1 MAADPVLAALA
12 AACPA
17 ARPAQP
23 GDAVAGVM
31 PRFAAS
37 PATVAEAS
45 ELLRAAA
52 AHDLAVVPRG
62 GSSKLGWGAPP
73 RRVDLLVDT
82 SGLDRVVEHAAGDL
96 VVRVQAGVSL
106 ARLGEVLA
114 GAGQR
119 LALDPPPCPAPQSPV
134 DGAAPAWPGATVGG
148 TLATGATPSAAA
160 AAPPTGGA
168 TPSAWLGA
176 TVGGTLAT
184 GAAGPRRLRY
194 GTPRDLLIGITVV
207 RADGTVARSG
217 GKVVKNVAG
226 YDLGKLFTGS
236 FGTLGLIVEAV
247 FRLHPRP
254 ASAAYVTVDCDG
266 PDEAYWAVAT
276 AAGSELAPSAI
287 ELDRPARD
295 QPVRVAV
302 LLEGD
307 PDGTATRTGLMS
319 TLLGRGAATQPSA
332 PGWWGWPANGRSSN
346 GQSGDGRS
354 GNGQPS
360 DERSGAG
367 QPGGA
372 AGTDS
377 PPSAAGTEQPGTGPG
392 AGQQAGVADAGQA
405 GTLIRIGFWAAGLPQ
420 VLRTVDAA
428 ALAAGL
434 DPAVGGSA
442 AAGVIYAAVGPD
454 ADPAAV
460 AAFVSGLREA
470 LARGDGDARPASAP
484 VPDGPPVLASAV
496 VVHAPPR
503 ARDLM
508 DLWGPVPS
516 LSLMRAVKDQ
526 FDPGHR
532 MAPGRFAGGI

>member
-1 MAADPVLAALA
+1 VAADPVLAALA
-12 AACPA
+12 TACPA
-17 ARPAQP
+17 TRPAQP

-37 PATVAEAS
+37 PATIAEAS
-45 ELLRAAA
+45 DLLRAAA
-52 AHDLAVVPRG
+52 VHDLAVVPRG

-73 RRVDLLVDT
+73 RRCDLVVDT
-82 SGLDRVVEHAAGDL
+82 RAMDQVLEHAAGDL

-106 ARLGEVLA
+106 AQLGEVLA
-114 GAGQR
+114 GAGQQ
-119 LALDPPPCPAPQSPV
+119 LALDPPPYSAPPTAGS
-134 DGAAPAWPGATVGG
+134 AAASGWQGATVGG
-148 TLATGATPSAAA
+148 
-160 AAPPTGGA
+160 
-168 TPSAWLGA
+168 
-176 TVGGTLAT
+176 VLAT

-194 GTPRDLLIGITVV
+194 GTPRDLLIGITVI
-207 RADGTVARSG
+207 RADGTVAHSG

-266 PDEAYWAVAT
+266 PDEAYYAVAA
-276 AAGSELAPSAI
+276 AAGSELAPSAV

-295 QPVRVAV
+295 QPARVAV

-307 PDGTATRTGLMS
+307 PDGTAERTGLMAA
-319 TLLGRGAATQPSA
+319 LLGKGAATHPEA
-332 PGWWGWPANGRSSN
+332 PGWWGWPANGRSGN
-346 GQSGDGRS
+346 GQSAD
-354 GNGQPS
+354 GQP
-360 DERSGAG
+360 DGA
-367 QPGGA
+367 
-372 AGTDS
+372 
-377 PPSAAGTEQPGTGPG
+377 
-392 AGQQAGVADAGQA
+392 ADAGEA
-405 GTLIRIGFWAAGLPQ
+405 GTLVRIGFWAAGLPQ
-420 VLRTVDAA
+420 ILRAVDAA
-428 ALAAGL
+428 ALGAGL
-434 DPAVGGSA
+434 DPAIGGSA

-496 VVHAPPR
+496 VVHAPPK

-516 LSLMRAVKDQ
+516 LSLMCAVKDQ

>member
-1 MAADPVLAALA
+1 
-12 AACPA
+12 
-17 ARPAQP
+17 
-23 GDAVAGVM
+23 M

-37 PATVAEAS
+37 PATIAEAS

-73 RRVDLLVDT
+73 RRCDLVVDT
-82 SGLDRVVEHAAGDL
+82 TALDQILEHAAGDL

-114 GAGQR
+114 GAGQQ
-119 LALDPPPCPAPQSPV
+119 LALDPPPHPAPLPSA
-134 DGAAPAWPGATVGG
+134 DGAASSARPGAAIGG

-160 AAPPTGGA
+160 AAPPT
-168 TPSAWLGA
+168 WLGA
-176 TVGGTLAT
+176 TIGGTLAT

-207 RADGTVARSG
+207 RADGTVAHSG

-295 QPVRVAV
+295 QPARVAV

-307 PDGTATRTGLMS
+307 PGGTAERTGLMS
-319 TLLGRGAATQPSA
+319 TLLGKGAATQPSP
-332 PGWWGWPANGRSSN
+332 PGWWGWPANGRSGN
-346 GQSGDGRS
+346 GQAADGRS
-354 GNGQPS
+354 GDGPTG
-360 DERSGAG
+360 DERSGPARPDSAAG
-367 QPGGA
+367 APPPGGA
-372 AGTDS
+372 ADT
-377 PPSAAGTEQPGTGPG
+377 
-392 AGQQAGVADAGQA
+392 GQA

-420 VLRTVDAA
+420 ILRAVDAA

-470 LARGDGDARPASAP
+470 LARGDGDARPSSAP

>member
-1 MAADPVLAALA
+1 VGADPVLAALA

-23 GDAVAGVM
+23 GDAVAGVL
-31 PRFAAS
+31 PRFAAA

-52 AHDLAVVPRG
+52 VHDLAVVARG
-62 GSSKLGWGAPP
+62 GSSKLGWGGPP
-73 RRVDLLVDT
+73 RRCDLVVDT
-82 SGLDRVVEHAAGDL
+82 GSLDQVLEHAAGDL

-114 GAGQR
+114 GAGQQ
-119 LALDPPPCPAPQSPV
+119 LALDPPPCPVPPSMADGPAPP
-134 DGAAPAWPGATVGG
+134 APPGATAGG
-148 TLATGATPSAAA
+148 TFATGAMPPGP
-160 AAPPTGGA
+160 APP
-168 TPSAWLGA
+168 PWLGA

-254 ASAAYVTVDCDG
+254 ASAAYVTVDCAS
-266 PDEAYWAVAT
+266 PDEAYRAVAA

-302 LLEGD
+302 LVEGD
-307 PDGTATRTGLMS
+307 PDGTAERAGLMCA
-319 TLLGRGAATQPSA
+319 LLGNGAAARPSA
-332 PGWWGWPANGRSSN
+332 PPWWGWPANGNERPGTGQPRNGRPGDSRPGDRQSGEDRPGDGQPGEHRPGD
-346 GQSGDGRS
+346 GQSGD
-354 GNGQPS
+354 
-360 DERSGAG
+360 G

-372 AGTDS
+372 A
-377 PPSAAGTEQPGTGPG
+377 
-392 AGQQAGVADAGQA
+392 DAGQD

-420 VLRTVDAA
+420 ILRAIDRA

-442 AAGVIYAAVGPD
+442 AAGVIYAAVGPG

-460 AAFVSGLREA
+460 AAFVSGLRGA
-470 LARGDGDARPASAP
+470 LACGDGDARPASAP
-484 VPDGPPVLASAV
+484 VADGPPVLASAV
-496 VVHAPPR
+496 VVHAPPG

-516 LSLMRAVKDQ
+516 LPLMRAVKDQ

>member
-1 MAADPVLAALA
+1 VGADPVLEALA

-17 ARPAQP
+17 ARAARPE
-23 GDAVAGVM
+23 DAVAGVM

-62 GSSKLGWGAPP
+62 GGSKLAWGAPP
-73 RRVDLLVDT
+73 RRCDLVVDT
-82 SGLDRVVEHAAGDL
+82 RAMDQVLEHAAGDL
-96 VVRVQAGVSL
+96 VVRAQAGASL
-106 ARLGEVLA
+106 AQLGEVLA
-114 GAGQR
+114 GAGQQ
-119 LALDPPPCPAPQSPV
+119 LALDPPPVPRAVAGTRGGSGAGASAGSEAPSGAN
-134 DGAAPAWPGATVGG
+134 GAAPQWR
-148 TLATGATPSAAA
+148 
-160 AAPPTGGA
+160 
-168 TPSAWLGA
+168 GA

-207 RADGTVARSG
+207 RADGTVAHSG

-266 PDEAYWAVAT
+266 PGEAYYAVAA

-295 QPVRVAV
+295 QPFRVAV

-307 PDGTATRTGLMS
+307 PDGTAERTGLMG
-319 TLLGRGAATQPSA
+319 TLLGKRAATQPAA
-332 PGWWGWPANGRSSN
+332 PGWWGWPANGQPRH
-346 GQSGDGRS
+346 GQP
-354 GNGQPS
+354 GNGQPGGGQPGSSQLS
-360 DERSGAG
+360 DSRPSDSRPSDSRPSDSRPSDSQPGDGRSGAG

-372 AGTDS
+372 
-377 PPSAAGTEQPGTGPG
+377 
-392 AGQQAGVADAGQA
+392 ADAGQA
-405 GTLIRIGFWAAGLPQ
+405 GTLIRIGFWAAGLPRI
-420 VLRTVDAA
+420 LRAVDAA

-442 AAGVIYAAVGPD
+442 AAGVIYAAVGPG

>member
-12 AACPA
+12 TACPA
-17 ARPAQP
+17 TRPAQP

-37 PATVAEAS
+37 PATIAEAS
-45 ELLRAAA
+45 DLLRAAA
-52 AHDLAVVPRG
+52 VHDLAVVPRG

-73 RRVDLLVDT
+73 RRCDLVVDT
-82 SGLDRVVEHAAGDL
+82 RAMDQGLEHAAGDL
-96 VVRVQAGVSL
+96 VVRVLAGVSL
-106 ARLGEVLA
+106 AQLGEVLA
-114 GAGQR
+114 GAGQQ
-119 LALDPPPCPAPQSPV
+119 LALDPPPYSAPPTAGS
-134 DGAAPAWPGATVGG
+134 AAASGWQGATVGG
-148 TLATGATPSAAA
+148 
-160 AAPPTGGA
+160 
-168 TPSAWLGA
+168 
-176 TVGGTLAT
+176 VLAT

-194 GTPRDLLIGITVV
+194 GTPRDLLIGITVI
-207 RADGTVARSG
+207 RADGTVAHSG

-266 PDEAYWAVAT
+266 PDEAYYAVAA
-276 AAGSELAPSAI
+276 AAGSELAPSAV

-295 QPVRVAV
+295 QPARVAV

-307 PDGTATRTGLMS
+307 PDGTAERTGLMAA
-319 TLLGRGAATQPSA
+319 LLGKGAATHPEA
-332 PGWWGWPANGRSSN
+332 PGWWGWPANGRSGN
-346 GQSGDGRS
+346 GQSAD
-354 GNGQPS
+354 GQP
-360 DERSGAG
+360 DGA
-367 QPGGA
+367 
-372 AGTDS
+372 
-377 PPSAAGTEQPGTGPG
+377 
-392 AGQQAGVADAGQA
+392 ADAGEA
-405 GTLIRIGFWAAGLPQ
+405 GTLVRIGFWAAGLPQ
-420 VLRTVDAA
+420 ILRAVDAA
-428 ALAAGL
+428 ALGAGL
-434 DPAVGGSA
+434 DPAIGGSA

-496 VVHAPPR
+496 VVHAPPK

-516 LSLMRAVKDQ
+516 LSLMCAVKDQ

>member
-1 MAADPVLAALA
+1 VAADPVLAALA

-37 PATVAEAS
+37 PATIAEAS

-73 RRVDLLVDT
+73 RRCDLVVDT
-82 SGLDRVVEHAAGDL
+82 RAMDQVLEHAAGDL
-96 VVRVQAGVSL
+96 VVRVQAGVGL
-106 ARLGEVLA
+106 AQLGETLA
-114 GAGQR
+114 GAGQQ
-119 LALDPPPCPAPQSPV
+119 LALDPPPYSAPPR
-134 DGAAPAWPGATVGG
+134 
-148 TLATGATPSAAA
+148 AAA
-160 AAPPTGGA
+160 
-168 TPSAWLGA
+168 SAWLGA

-254 ASAAYVTVDCDG
+254 ASAIYVTVDCDG
-266 PDEAYWAVAT
+266 PDEAYYAVAA
-276 AAGSELAPSAI
+276 AAGSELAPSAV

-307 PDGTATRTGLMS
+307 PDGTAERTGLMGM
-319 TLLGRGAATQPSA
+319 LLGKGAATQPSA
-332 PGWWGWPANGRSSN
+332 PGWWGWPANGRPGNGQPGGGQPGSSQPGGRQPGRGQPGDQRSSDGQPGN
-346 GQSGDGRS
+346 GQPGDEQSSDGQSGDGRP
-354 GNGQPS
+354 G
-360 DERSGAG
+360 DDRSGAG
-367 QPGGA
+367 PPDGA
-372 AGTDS
+372 
-377 PPSAAGTEQPGTGPG
+377 
-392 AGQQAGVADAGQA
+392 ADAGQA

-420 VLRTVDAA
+420 ILRAVDAA
-428 ALAAGL
+428 ALGAGL
-434 DPAVGGSA
+434 DPAIGGSA

-496 VVHAPPR
+496 VVHAPPK

>member
-1 MAADPVLAALA
+1 VAADPVLAALA

-17 ARPAQP
+17 TRPAQP

-37 PATVAEAS
+37 PATIAEAS

-73 RRVDLLVDT
+73 RRVDLIVDT

-106 ARLGEVLA
+106 AQLGAVLA
-114 GAGQR
+114 GAGQQ
-119 LALDPPPCPAPQSPV
+119 LALDPPPYSAPPPAAG
-134 DGAAPAWPGATVGG
+134 GAAPSAWQG
-148 TLATGATPSAAA
+148 A
-160 AAPPTGGA
+160 AAPT
-168 TPSAWLGA
+168 WQGA

-207 RADGTVARSG
+207 RADGTVAHSG

-266 PDEAYWAVAT
+266 PDEAYYAVAA
-276 AAGSELAPSAI
+276 AAGSELAPSAV

-307 PDGTATRTGLMS
+307 PDGTATRTGLMG
-319 TLLGRGAATQPSA
+319 TLLGKGAATQPTA
-332 PGWWGWPANGRSSN
+332 PGWWGWPANGRS
-346 GQSGDGRS
+346 
-354 GNGQPS
+354 GNGRPG
-360 DERSGAG
+360 DERSGAVR
-367 QPGGA
+367 P
-372 AGTDS
+372 D
-377 PPSAAGTEQPGTGPG
+377 
-392 AGQQAGVADAGQA
+392 GVADAGQA

-420 VLRTVDAA
+420 ILRAVDAA
-428 ALAAGL
+428 ALGAGL
-434 DPAVGGSA
+434 DPAIGGSA

-460 AAFVSGLREA
+460 ATFVSGLREA

>member
-1 MAADPVLAALA
+1 MAADPTLEALA

-17 ARPAQP
+17 ARAARPE
-23 GDAVAGVM
+23 DAVAGVM

-45 ELLRAAA
+45 GLLRAAA

-73 RRVDLLVDT
+73 RRCDLVVDT
-82 SGLDRVVEHAAGDL
+82 RAMDQVLEHAAGDL
-96 VVRVQAGVSL
+96 VVRVQAGVGL
-106 ARLGEVLA
+106 AQLGEVLA

-119 LALDPPPCPAPQSPV
+119 LALDPPPAPL
-134 DGAAPAWPGATVGG
+134 AAAG
-148 TLATGATPSAAA
+148 TRAGSGAAA
-160 AAPPTGGA
+160 AAGSEAPPAANGAAPRWRGA
-168 TPSAWLGA
+168 TI
-176 TVGGTLAT
+176 GGTLAT

-207 RADGTVARSG
+207 RADGAVARSG

-266 PDEAYWAVAT
+266 PDEAYYAVAA

-287 ELDRPARD
+287 ELDRTARD
-295 QPVRVAV
+295 QPFRVAV

-307 PDGTATRTGLMS
+307 PDGTAERTGLMGA
-319 TLLGRGAATQPSA
+319 LLGKRAATQQAA
-332 PGWWGWPANGRSSN
+332 PLWWGWPA
-346 GQSGDGRS
+346 DGRP
-354 GNGQPS
+354 GNGQP
-360 DERSGAG
+360 GAG
-367 QPGGA
+367 QP
-372 AGTDS
+372 D
-377 PPSAAGTEQPGTGPG
+377 
-392 AGQQAGVADAGQA
+392 GVADAGQA

-420 VLRTVDAA
+420 ILRAVDAA

-434 DPAVGGSA
+434 DPAIGGSA
-442 AAGVIYAAVGPD
+442 AAGVIYAAAGAD

-460 AAFVSGLREA
+460 ATFVSGLREA
-470 LARGDGDARPASAP
+470 LGRGDGDARPASVP

>member
-1 MAADPVLAALA
+1 VAADPVLAALA

-45 ELLRAAA
+45 GLLRAAA

-73 RRVDLLVDT
+73 RRCDLVVDT
-82 SGLDRVVEHAAGDL
+82 TALDQVLEHAAGDL

-106 ARLGEVLA
+106 ARLGAVLA
-114 GAGQR
+114 GAGQQ
-119 LALDPPPCPAPQSPV
+119 LALDPPPCPAPPSPADGAPPSPA
-134 DGAAPAWPGATVGG
+134 DGAAAWR
-148 TLATGATPSAAA
+148 
-160 AAPPTGGA
+160 
-168 TPSAWLGA
+168 GA

-295 QPVRVAV
+295 RPVRVAV

-307 PDGTATRTGLMS
+307 PDGTAERTGLMS
-319 TLLGRGAATQPSA
+319 TLLGKGAATQPSA
-332 PGWWGWPANGRSSN
+332 PGWWGWPANGRPGN
-346 GQSGDGRS
+346 GQSGDGQSGDTRS
-354 GNGQPS
+354 G
-360 DERSGAG
+360 SG
-367 QPGGA
+367 
-372 AGTDS
+372 
-377 PPSAAGTEQPGTGPG
+377 PPVG
-392 AGQQAGVADAGQA
+392 GQA

-420 VLRTVDAA
+420 VLRAVDAA

-460 AAFVSGLREA
+460 AAFVSGLRQA

-496 VVHAPPR
+496 VVHAAPR

>member
-12 AACPA
+12 AACPV

-37 PATVAEAS
+37 PATIAEAS

-73 RRVDLLVDT
+73 RRCDLVVDT
-82 SGLDRVVEHAAGDL
+82 KAMDQVLEHAAGDL

-106 ARLGEVLA
+106 AQLGEVLA
-114 GAGQR
+114 GAGQQ
-119 LALDPPPCPAPQSPV
+119 LALDPPPYSAPPPPEGAVAPSPAPPQAV
-134 DGAAPAWPGATVGG
+134 
-148 TLATGATPSAAA
+148 A
-160 AAPPTGGA
+160 AAPSP
-168 TPSAWLGA
+168 WLGA

-226 YDLGKLFTGS
+226 YDLGKLFAGS

-254 ASAAYVTVDCDG
+254 ACASYVTVECDG
-266 PDEAYWAVAT
+266 PDEAYYAVAA

-307 PDGTATRTGLMS
+307 PDGTAERAGLMGA
-319 TLLGRGAATQPSA
+319 LLGKGAATQPAA
-332 PGWWGWPANGRSSN
+332 PLWWGWPANGRSGG
-346 GQSGDGRS
+346 GQHGGGPP
-354 GNGQPS
+354 GNGQPGRALPGDGQPGDQQS
-360 DERSGAG
+360 GDAQAGSGQRGEERPGAG
-367 QPGGA
+367 QPG
-372 AGTDS
+372 DER
-377 PPSAAGTEQPGTGPG
+377 PM
-392 AGQQAGVADAGQA
+392 AGQTDGAADAGRT
-405 GTLIRIGFWAAGLPQ
+405 GTLIRIGFWAGGLPQ
-420 VLRTVDAA
+420 ILRAVDAA

-460 AAFVSGLREA
+460 AAFVSGLRDA
-470 LARGDGDARPASAP
+470 LARGDGDVRPASAP
-484 VPDGPPVLASAV
+484 VADGPPMRASAV
-496 VVHAPPR
+496 VIHAPRR
-503 ARDLM
+503 ATDLM

>member
-1 MAADPVLAALA
+1 VAADPVLAALA
-12 AACPA
+12 TACPA
-17 ARPAQP
+17 TRPAQP

-37 PATVAEAS
+37 PATIAEAS
-45 ELLRAAA
+45 DLLRAAA

-73 RRVDLLVDT
+73 RRCDLVVDT
-82 SGLDRVVEHAAGDL
+82 RAMDQVLEHAAGDL

-106 ARLGEVLA
+106 AQLGEVLA
-114 GAGQR
+114 GAGQQ
-119 LALDPPPCPAPQSPV
+119 LALDPPPYSAPPTAGS
-134 DGAAPAWPGATVGG
+134 AAASGWQGATVGG
-148 TLATGATPSAAA
+148 
-160 AAPPTGGA
+160 
-168 TPSAWLGA
+168 
-176 TVGGTLAT
+176 VLAT

-194 GTPRDLLIGITVV
+194 GTPRDLLIGITVI
-207 RADGTVARSG
+207 RADGTVAHSG

-266 PDEAYWAVAT
+266 PDEAYYAVAA
-276 AAGSELAPSAI
+276 AAGSELAPSAV

-295 QPVRVAV
+295 QPARVAV

-307 PDGTATRTGLMS
+307 PDGTAERTGLMAA
-319 TLLGRGAATQPSA
+319 LLGKGAATHPEA
-332 PGWWGWPANGRSSN
+332 PGWWGWPANGRSGN
-346 GQSGDGRS
+346 GQSAD
-354 GNGQPS
+354 GQP
-360 DERSGAG
+360 DGA
-367 QPGGA
+367 
-372 AGTDS
+372 
-377 PPSAAGTEQPGTGPG
+377 
-392 AGQQAGVADAGQA
+392 ADAGEA
-405 GTLIRIGFWAAGLPQ
+405 GTLVRIGFWAAGLPQ
-420 VLRTVDAA
+420 ILRAVDAA
-428 ALAAGL
+428 ALGAGL
-434 DPAVGGSA
+434 DPAIGGSA

-496 VVHAPPR
+496 VVHAPPK

-516 LSLMRAVKDQ
+516 LSLMCAVKDQ

>member
-12 AACPA
+12 TACPA
-17 ARPAQP
+17 TRPAQP

-37 PATVAEAS
+37 PATIAEAS
-45 ELLRAAA
+45 DLLRAAA
-52 AHDLAVVPRG
+52 VHDLAVVPRG

-73 RRVDLLVDT
+73 RRCDLVVDT
-82 SGLDRVVEHAAGDL
+82 RAMDQVLEHAAGDL

-106 ARLGEVLA
+106 AQLGEVLA
-114 GAGQR
+114 GAGQQ
-119 LALDPPPCPAPQSPV
+119 LALDPPPYSAPPTAGS
-134 DGAAPAWPGATVGG
+134 AAASGWQGATVGG
-148 TLATGATPSAAA
+148 
-160 AAPPTGGA
+160 
-168 TPSAWLGA
+168 
-176 TVGGTLAT
+176 VLAT

-194 GTPRDLLIGITVV
+194 GTPRDLLIGITVI
-207 RADGTVARSG
+207 RADGTVAHSG

-266 PDEAYWAVAT
+266 PDEAYYAVAA
-276 AAGSELAPSAI
+276 AAGSELAPSAV

-295 QPVRVAV
+295 QPARVAV

-307 PDGTATRTGLMS
+307 PDGTAERTGLMAA
-319 TLLGRGAATQPSA
+319 LLGKGAATHPEA
-332 PGWWGWPANGRSSN
+332 PGWWGWPANGRSGN
-346 GQSGDGRS
+346 GQSAD
-354 GNGQPS
+354 GQP
-360 DERSGAG
+360 DGA
-367 QPGGA
+367 
-372 AGTDS
+372 
-377 PPSAAGTEQPGTGPG
+377 
-392 AGQQAGVADAGQA
+392 ADAGEA
-405 GTLIRIGFWAAGLPQ
+405 GTLVRIGFWAAGLPQ
-420 VLRTVDAA
+420 ILRAVDAA
-428 ALAAGL
+428 ALGAGL
-434 DPAVGGSA
+434 DPAIGGSA

-496 VVHAPPR
+496 VVHAPPK

-516 LSLMRAVKDQ
+516 LSLMCAVKDQ

>member
-1 MAADPVLAALA
+1 VAADPVLEVLA

-23 GDAVAGVM
+23 EDAVAGVM

-37 PATVAEAS
+37 PASVAEAS

-62 GSSKLGWGAPP
+62 GGSKLGWGTPP
-73 RRVDLLVDT
+73 RRCDLIVDT
-82 SGLDRVVEHAAGDL
+82 SGLDRVLEHAAGDL
-96 VVRVQAGVSL
+96 VARVQAGVSL

-114 GAGQR
+114 GAGQQ
-119 LALDPPPCPAPQSPV
+119 LALDPPPHPAPLLPA
-134 DGAAPAWPGATVGG
+134 DG
-148 TLATGATPSAAA
+148 AA
-160 AAPPTGGA
+160 AAPPQ
-168 TPSAWLGA
+168 WLGA

-184 GAAGPRRLRY
+184 GAAGTRRLRY

-254 ASAAYVTVDCDG
+254 ASAGYVTVGCDG

-287 ELDRPARD
+287 ELDRPSRD

-307 PDGTATRTGLMS
+307 PDGTAERTSLMS
-319 TLLGRGAATQPSA
+319 TLLGKGAATQPSA
-332 PGWWGWPANGRSSN
+332 PGWWGWPANGGAGN
-346 GQSGDGRS
+346 GQTADGQSGKGET
-354 GNGQPS
+354 G
-360 DERSGAG
+360 DERSDSGQTGDERSRLEQPDGTAGTG
-367 QPGGA
+367 QPR
-372 AGTDS
+372 GT
-377 PPSAAGTEQPGTGPG
+377 
-392 AGQQAGVADAGQA
+392 ADGGQA
-405 GTLIRIGFWAAGLPQ
+405 GTLVRIGFWAAGLPQ
-420 VLRTVDAA
+420 ILRAIDAA

-460 AAFVSGLREA
+460 ATFVSGLREA

-503 ARDLM
+503 VRDLM

>member
-1 MAADPVLAALA
+1 LSSDTPPRGVSPSFAARGAVGADPVLAALA

-17 ARPAQP
+17 VRPAQP
-23 GDAVAGVM
+23 GDAIAGVM
-31 PRFAAS
+31 PRFTAA
-37 PATVAEAS
+37 PATVAAAS

-52 AHDLAVVPRG
+52 AQDLAVVPRG
-62 GSSKLGWGAPP
+62 GGSKLGWGAPP
-73 RRVDLLVDT
+73 RRCDLVVDT
-82 SGLDRVVEHAAGDL
+82 RALNQVLEHAAGDL

-106 ARLGEVLA
+106 AQLGELLA
-114 GAGQR
+114 GAGQQ
-119 LALDPPPCPAPQSPV
+119 LALDPPPAPLAMAGTSGGSGADAAAGSQAPSGAN
-134 DGAAPAWPGATVGG
+134 GAAPP
-148 TLATGATPSAAA
+148 
-160 AAPPTGGA
+160 
-168 TPSAWLGA
+168 WLGA
-176 TVGGTLAT
+176 TIGGTLAT

-207 RADGTVARSG
+207 RADGTVAHSG

-247 FRLHPRP
+247 FRLHPLP

-266 PDEAYWAVAT
+266 PDEAYYAVAA

-295 QPVRVAV
+295 QPFRVAV
-302 LLEGD
+302 LLEGG
-307 PDGTATRTGLMS
+307 PDGTAERTGLMGA
-319 TLLGRGAATQPSA
+319 LLGKSAATRQSA
-332 PGWWGWPANGRSSN
+332 PGWWGWPANVTGRP
-346 GQSGDGRS
+346 GDG
-354 GNGQPS
+354 NA
-360 DERSGAG
+360 GAG
-367 QPGGA
+367 QTGNGHPGGA
-372 AGTDS
+372 AG
-377 PPSAAGTEQPGTGPG
+377 GE
-392 AGQQAGVADAGQA
+392 A

-420 VLRTVDAA
+420 ILRAVDAA

-434 DPAVGGSA
+434 DPAIGGSA
-442 AAGVIYAAVGPD
+442 AAGVIYAAAGPD

-460 AAFVSGLREA
+460 AAFVSGLRAA
-470 LARGDGDARPASAP
+470 LARGDGDARPASAR
-484 VPDGPPVLASAV
+484 VPNGPPVLASAV

-503 ARDLM
+503 ARDLI

>member
-12 AACPA
+12 TACPA
-17 ARPAQP
+17 TRPAQP

-37 PATVAEAS
+37 PATIAEAS
-45 ELLRAAA
+45 DLLRAAA
-52 AHDLAVVPRG
+52 VHDLAVVPRG

-73 RRVDLLVDT
+73 RRCDLVVDT
-82 SGLDRVVEHAAGDL
+82 RAMDQVLEHAAGDL

-106 ARLGEVLA
+106 AQLGEVLA
-114 GAGQR
+114 GAGQQ
-119 LALDPPPCPAPQSPV
+119 LALDPPPYSAPPTAGS
-134 DGAAPAWPGATVGG
+134 AAASGWQGATVGG
-148 TLATGATPSAAA
+148 
-160 AAPPTGGA
+160 
-168 TPSAWLGA
+168 
-176 TVGGTLAT
+176 VLAT

-194 GTPRDLLIGITVV
+194 GTPRDLLIGITVI
-207 RADGTVARSG
+207 RADGTVAHAG

-254 ASAAYVTVDCDG
+254 AYAAYVTVDCDG
-266 PDEAYWAVAT
+266 PDEAYYAVAA
-276 AAGSELAPSAI
+276 AAGSELAPSAV

-295 QPVRVAV
+295 QPARVAV

-307 PDGTATRTGLMS
+307 PDGTAERTGLMAA
-319 TLLGRGAATQPSA
+319 LLGKGAATHPDAPS
-332 PGWWGWPANGRSSN
+332 WWGWPANGRSGN
-346 GQSGDGRS
+346 GQSAD
-354 GNGQPS
+354 GQP
-360 DERSGAG
+360 DGA
-367 QPGGA
+367 
-372 AGTDS
+372 
-377 PPSAAGTEQPGTGPG
+377 
-392 AGQQAGVADAGQA
+392 ADAGEA
-405 GTLIRIGFWAAGLPQ
+405 GTLVRIGFWAAGLPQ
-420 VLRTVDAA
+420 ILRAVDAA
-428 ALAAGL
+428 ALGAGL
-434 DPAVGGSA
+434 DPAIGGSA

-496 VVHAPPR
+496 VVHAPPK

-516 LSLMRAVKDQ
+516 LSLMCAVKDQ

>member
-12 AACPA
+12 TACPA
-17 ARPAQP
+17 TRPAQP

-37 PATVAEAS
+37 PATIAEAS
-45 ELLRAAA
+45 DLLRAAA

-73 RRVDLLVDT
+73 RRCDLVVDT
-82 SGLDRVVEHAAGDL
+82 RAMDQVLEHAAGDL

-106 ARLGEVLA
+106 AQLGEVLA
-114 GAGQR
+114 GAGQQ
-119 LALDPPPCPAPQSPV
+119 LALDPPPYSAPPTAGS
-134 DGAAPAWPGATVGG
+134 AAASGWQGATVGG
-148 TLATGATPSAAA
+148 
-160 AAPPTGGA
+160 
-168 TPSAWLGA
+168 
-176 TVGGTLAT
+176 VLAT

-194 GTPRDLLIGITVV
+194 GTPRDLLIGITVI
-207 RADGTVARSG
+207 RADGTVAHSG

-266 PDEAYWAVAT
+266 PDEAYYAVAA
-276 AAGSELAPSAI
+276 AAGSELAPSAV

-295 QPVRVAV
+295 QPARVAV

-307 PDGTATRTGLMS
+307 PDGTAERTGLMAA
-319 TLLGRGAATQPSA
+319 LLGKGAATHPEA
-332 PGWWGWPANGRSSN
+332 PGWWGWPANGRSGN
-346 GQSGDGRS
+346 GQSAD
-354 GNGQPS
+354 GQP
-360 DERSGAG
+360 DGA
-367 QPGGA
+367 
-372 AGTDS
+372 
-377 PPSAAGTEQPGTGPG
+377 
-392 AGQQAGVADAGQA
+392 ADAGEA
-405 GTLIRIGFWAAGLPQ
+405 GTLVRIGFWAAGLPQ
-420 VLRTVDAA
+420 ILRAVDAA
-428 ALAAGL
+428 ALGAGL
-434 DPAVGGSA
+434 DPAIGGSA

-496 VVHAPPR
+496 VVHAPPK

-516 LSLMRAVKDQ
+516 LSLMCAVKDQ

>member
-1 MAADPVLAALA
+1 MGADPVLEALA

-17 ARPAQP
+17 ARAARPE
-23 GDAVAGVM
+23 DAVAGVM

-62 GSSKLGWGAPP
+62 GGSKLAWGAPP
-73 RRVDLLVDT
+73 RRCDLVVDT
-82 SGLDRVVEHAAGDL
+82 RAMDQVLEHAAGDL
-96 VVRVQAGVSL
+96 VVRAQAGVTL
-106 ARLGEVLA
+106 AQLGEVLA
-114 GAGQR
+114 GAGQQ
-119 LALDPPPCPAPQSPV
+119 LALDPPPVPRAVAGTRGGSGAGASAGSEAPSGAN
-134 DGAAPAWPGATVGG
+134 GAAPQWR
-148 TLATGATPSAAA
+148 
-160 AAPPTGGA
+160 
-168 TPSAWLGA
+168 GA

-207 RADGTVARSG
+207 RADGTVAHSG

-266 PDEAYWAVAT
+266 PGEAYYAVAA

-295 QPVRVAV
+295 QPFRVAV

-307 PDGTATRTGLMS
+307 PDGTAERTGLMG
-319 TLLGRGAATQPSA
+319 TLLGKRAATQPAA
-332 PGWWGWPANGRSSN
+332 PGWWGWPANGQPRH
-346 GQSGDGRS
+346 GQP
-354 GNGQPS
+354 GNGQPGGGQPGSSQLS
-360 DERSGAG
+360 DSRPSDSQPGDGRSGAG

-372 AGTDS
+372 
-377 PPSAAGTEQPGTGPG
+377 
-392 AGQQAGVADAGQA
+392 ADAGQA
-405 GTLIRIGFWAAGLPQ
+405 GTLIRIGFWAAGLPRI
-420 VLRTVDAA
+420 LRAVDAA

-442 AAGVIYAAVGPD
+442 AAGVIYAAVGPG

>member
-1 MAADPVLAALA
+1 VAADPVLEALA
-12 AACPA
+12 AACPT
-17 ARPAQP
+17 ARAAQP

-37 PATVAEAS
+37 PATIAEAS
-45 ELLRAAA
+45 DLLRAAA

-62 GSSKLGWGAPP
+62 GGSKLGWGTPP
-73 RRVDLLVDT
+73 RRCDLVVDT
-82 SGLDRVVEHAAGDL
+82 RALDKVLEHAAGDL

-114 GAGQR
+114 GAGQQ
-119 LALDPPPCPAPQSPV
+119 LALDPPPHPASPN
-134 DGAAPAWPGATVGG
+134 GAGSPWLGATAGG
-148 TLATGATPSAAA
+148 TLATGTTPGA
-160 AAPPTGGA
+160 AAPA
-168 TPSAWLGA
+168 PSWRGA

-207 RADGTVARSG
+207 RADGTVAHSG

-254 ASAAYVTVDCDG
+254 ASAAYVTVDCAG

-307 PDGTATRTGLMS
+307 QDGTATRTGLMGA
-319 TLLGRGAATQPSA
+319 LLGKGAATQPSA
-332 PGWWGWPANGRSSN
+332 PGWWGWP
-346 GQSGDGRS
+346 
-354 GNGQPS
+354 GQPG
-360 DERSGAG
+360 DG
-367 QPGGA
+367 QPGGERS
-372 AGTDS
+372 T
-377 PPSAAGTEQPGTGPG
+377 
-392 AGQQAGVADAGQA
+392 AGQTGGVADAGQA
-405 GTLIRIGFWAAGLPQ
+405 GTLIRIGFWAAALPQ
-420 VLRTVDAA
+420 ILRAVDAA

-470 LARGDGDARPASAP
+470 LARGDGDARPTSAP

-496 VVHAPPR
+496 VVHAPHG

-516 LSLMRAVKDQ
+516 LSLMHAVKDQ

>member
-1 MAADPVLAALA
+1 MGADPALAALA
-12 AACPA
+12 TACPA

-23 GDAVAGVM
+23 GDAVAGVL

-62 GSSKLGWGAPP
+62 GGSKLGWGAPP
-73 RRVDLLVDT
+73 RRCDLVVDT
-82 SGLDRVVEHAAGDL
+82 TALDQVLEHAAGDL
-96 VVRVQAGVSL
+96 VVRAQAGVSL

-114 GAGQR
+114 GAGQQ
-119 LALDPPPCPAPQSPV
+119 LALDPPPCPAAAN
-134 DGAAPAWPGATVGG
+134 GAGSAWRGATVGG

-160 AAPPTGGA
+160 AWRGA
-168 TPSAWLGA
+168 TI
-176 TVGGTLAT
+176 GGTLAT

-266 PDEAYWAVAT
+266 PDEAYWAVAA

-302 LLEGD
+302 LVEGD
-307 PDGTATRTGLMS
+307 PDGTAERAGLMR
-319 TLLGRGAATQPSA
+319 TLLGKGAATQQSA
-332 PGWWGWPANGRSSN
+332 PAWWGWPANGN
-346 GQSGDGRS
+346 GRS
-354 GNGQPS
+354 GTG
-360 DERSGAG
+360 RSGD
-367 QPGGA
+367 QDPG
-372 AGTDS
+372 
-377 PPSAAGTEQPGTGPG
+377 
-392 AGQQAGVADAGQA
+392 AGQA
-405 GTLIRIGFWAAGLPQ
+405 GTLIRLGFWAAGLPQ
-420 VLRTVDAA
+420 ILRAVDAA

-442 AAGVIYAAVGPD
+442 AAGVIYAAAGPA
-454 ADPAAV
+454 ADPAAA

-503 ARDLM
+503 ARDLI

>member
-1 MAADPVLAALA
+1 
-12 AACPA
+12 
-17 ARPAQP
+17 
-23 GDAVAGVM
+23 M

-62 GSSKLGWGAPP
+62 GGSKLGWGAPP
-73 RRVDLLVDT
+73 RRCDLVVDT
-82 SGLDRVVEHAAGDL
+82 TALDQVLEHAAGDL

-114 GAGQR
+114 GDGQQ
-119 LALDPPPCPAPQSPV
+119 LALDPPPCPAPSPPE
-134 DGAAPAWPGATVGG
+134 GAAASARQGATI
-148 TLATGATPSAAA
+148 
-160 AAPPTGGA
+160 
-168 TPSAWLGA
+168 
-176 TVGGTLAT
+176 GGTLAT

-266 PDEAYWAVAT
+266 PDEAYWAVAA

-302 LLEGD
+302 LVEGD
-307 PDGTATRTGLMS
+307 PDGTAERADLMR
-319 TLLGRGAATQPSA
+319 TLLGKGAATQQSA
-332 PGWWGWPANGRSSN
+332 PAWWGWPANGN
-346 GQSGDGRS
+346 GRS
-354 GNGQPS
+354 GTGRSS
-360 DERSGAG
+360 D
-367 QPGGA
+367 QDPG
-372 AGTDS
+372 
-377 PPSAAGTEQPGTGPG
+377 
-392 AGQQAGVADAGQA
+392 AGQA

-420 VLRTVDAA
+420 ILRAVDAA

-442 AAGVIYAAVGPD
+442 AAGVIYAAAGPA
-454 ADPAAV
+454 ADPAAA

-503 ARDLM
+503 ARDLI
-508 DLWGPVPS
+508 DLWGPVSS

>member
-12 AACPA
+12 TACPA
-17 ARPAQP
+17 TRPAQP

-37 PATVAEAS
+37 PATIAEAS
-45 ELLRAAA
+45 DLLRAAA

-73 RRVDLLVDT
+73 RRCDLVVDT
-82 SGLDRVVEHAAGDL
+82 RAMDQVLEHAAGDL

-106 ARLGEVLA
+106 AQLGEVLA
-114 GAGQR
+114 GAGQQ
-119 LALDPPPCPAPQSPV
+119 LALDPPPYSAPPTAGS
-134 DGAAPAWPGATVGG
+134 AAASGWQGATVGG
-148 TLATGATPSAAA
+148 
-160 AAPPTGGA
+160 
-168 TPSAWLGA
+168 
-176 TVGGTLAT
+176 VLAT

-194 GTPRDLLIGITVV
+194 GTPRDLLIGITVI
-207 RADGTVARSG
+207 RADGTVAHSG

-266 PDEAYWAVAT
+266 PDEAYYAVAA
-276 AAGSELAPSAI
+276 AAGSELAPSAV

-295 QPVRVAV
+295 QPARVAV

-307 PDGTATRTGLMS
+307 PDGTAERTGLMAA
-319 TLLGRGAATQPSA
+319 LLGKGAATHPDAPS
-332 PGWWGWPANGRSSN
+332 WWGWPANGRSGN
-346 GQSGDGRS
+346 GQSAD
-354 GNGQPS
+354 GQP
-360 DERSGAG
+360 DGA
-367 QPGGA
+367 
-372 AGTDS
+372 
-377 PPSAAGTEQPGTGPG
+377 
-392 AGQQAGVADAGQA
+392 ADAGEA
-405 GTLIRIGFWAAGLPQ
+405 GTLVRIGFWAAGLPQ
-420 VLRTVDAA
+420 ILRAVDAA
-428 ALAAGL
+428 ALGAGL
-434 DPAVGGSA
+434 DPAIGGSA

-496 VVHAPPR
+496 VVHAPPK

-516 LSLMRAVKDQ
+516 LSLMCAVKDQ